1 MTTLAA
7 EATITLFLHAFRVAM
22 TQPLAILYRDEH
34 LVAVHKP
41 SGLLVHR
48 SKLAGGENEF
58 LLQRL
63 RNQLGQ
69 RVYPVHRLDRP
80 TSGVMVMALDAAT
93 AARLGE
99 AFREHQVSKHYLAV
113 VRGFGPERERLDYAL
128 REEDGSRPKAEMPA
142 LEAVTEVARLDE
154 VELPVQVDRYPSSR
168 YSLMAVR
175 PVTGRRHQIR
185 RHLAQRGYPVIGDA
199 KHGKGIHN
207 RFFAQQLECP
217 RLLLAA
223 VGLDF
228 THPVDGRYM
237 QLTCGLD
244 ATMTALFQRFTW
256 ARHLPDEGVN
266 WQSTAPFIPTCS
278 RVFLQS

>member
-1 MTTLAA
+1 MHTRMTTLTLQ
-7 EATITLFLHAFRVAM
+7 ATITPSLYAHIRVVM
-22 TQPLAILYRDEH
+22 TQPLTILYRDEH

-48 SKLAGGENEF
+48 SKLAGGESEF

-80 TSGVMVMALDAAT
+80 TSGVMVMALNAVT
-93 AARLGE
+93 AARLAT
-99 AFREHQVSKHYLAV
+99 AFREHQVSKRYLAV
-113 VRGFGPERERLDYAL
+113 VRGFGPEHEWLDYAL

-142 LEAVTEVARLDE
+142 LEAMTEVERLDE
-154 VELPVQVDRYPSSR
+154 IELPIQVDRYPNSR

-185 RHLAQRGYPVIGDA
+185 RHLAQRGYPIIGDA
-199 KHGKGIHN
+199 KHGKGNHN
-207 RFFAQQLECP
+207 RFFAQQLESP

-228 THPVDGRYM
+228 IHPADGRHI
-237 QLTCGLD
+237 QLSCGLD
-244 ATMTALFQRFTW
+244 ATMTALFQRFAWT
-256 ARHLPDEGVN
+256 RHLPDEGVY
-266 WQSTAPFIPTCS
+266 WQPALPF
-278 RVFLQS
+278 VFT

>member
-1 MTTLAA
+1 
-7 EATITLFLHAFRVAM
+7 M
-22 TQPLAILYRDEH
+22 TQPLTILYRDEH

-48 SKLAGGENEF
+48 SKLTGGENEF

-80 TSGVMVMALDAAT
+80 TSGVMVLALDSAT
-93 AARLGE
+93 AARLGK
-99 AFREHQVSKHYLAV
+99 AFREHQVNKRYLAV

-142 LEAVTEVARLDE
+142 LEAITEVERLDQI
-154 VELPVQVDRYPSSR
+154 ELPVQVDRYPGSR
-168 YSLMAVR
+168 YSLMVVR
-175 PVTGRRHQIR
+175 PITGRRHQIR

-199 KHGKGIHN
+199 KHGKGNHN

-223 VGLDF
+223 AGLDF
-228 THPVDGRYM
+228 IHPVDGRYM

-244 ATMTALFQRFTW
+244 TTMTALFQHFGW
-256 ARHLPDEGVN
+256 SRHLPDEGVH
-266 WQSTAPFIPTCS
+266 WQPALPFAST
-278 RVFLQS
+278 

>member
-1 MTTLAA
+1 
-7 EATITLFLHAFRVAM
+7 M
-22 TQPLAILYRDEH
+22 TQPLTILYRDEH

-48 SKLAGGENEF
+48 SKLAGGANEF

-80 TSGVMVMALDAAT
+80 TSGVMVFALDSAT
-93 AARLGE
+93 AARLAE
-99 AFREHQVSKHYLAV
+99 VFRERQVNKRYLAV

-142 LEAVTEVARLDE
+142 LEAITEVERLDE
-154 VELPVQVDRYPSSR
+154 IELPVQVDRYPSSR

-185 RHLAQRGYPVIGDA
+185 RHLAQRGYPIIGDA
-199 KHGKGIHN
+199 KHGKGNHN
-207 RFFAQQLECP
+207 RFFAQQFECP

-223 VGLDF
+223 IGLDF
-228 THPVDGRYM
+228 SHPVDGRRI
-237 QLTCGLD
+237 QLSCGLD
-244 ATMTALFQRFTW
+244 ASMTALFQRFAWT
-256 ARHLPDEGVN
+256 RHLPDDSVN
-266 WQSTAPFIPTCS
+266 
-278 RVFLQS
+278 

>member
-1 MTTLAA
+1 
-7 EATITLFLHAFRVAM
+7 M
-22 TQPLAILYRDEH
+22 TQPLTLLYRDEY

-80 TSGVMVMALDAAT
+80 TSGVMVMALDAIT
-93 AARLGE
+93 AARLAA
-99 AFREHQVSKHYLAV
+99 AFREHHVNKRYLAV
-113 VRGFGPERERLDYAL
+113 VRGFGPEREWLDYAL

-142 LEAVTEVARLDE
+142 LEALTEVERLDE
-154 VELPVQVDRYPSSR
+154 IELPVQVDRYPNSR

-185 RHLAQRGYPVIGDA
+185 RHLAQRGYPIIGDA
-199 KHGKGIHN
+199 KHGKGNHN
-207 RFFAQQLECP
+207 RFFARQLACP

-223 VGLDF
+223 VGLGF
-228 THPVDGRYM
+228 SHPVDGRHL
-237 QLTCGLD
+237 QLNCGLD
-244 ATMTALFQRFTW
+244 ATMTALFQRFGWT
-256 ARHLPDEGVN
+256 RHLPDESVHSRPASPFV
-266 WQSTAPFIPTCS
+266 ST
-278 RVFLQS
+278 